1 MRALLRTRK
10 SYLAVW
16 LAIISLAILA
26 ITLSLFDGAAVSPV
40 AAQSQPGAAKAML
53 QSARAALE
61 QAIAEEKND
70 TSDEA
75 RLAVERA
82 LEFYNSAAALRVR
95 EIEERLEAISG
106 QYGSRQYGE
115 TRKLEEILP
124 GEILREWR
132 ELRAE
137 LQALKTASAS
147 AQAADA
153 SEIEPNN
160 SPTEANALDL
170 ISSRQTVTG
179 AITPASDADYFSF
192 NAPAGARLW
201 ASVDTG
207 GTQISGATSRDS
219 ILTLFGPDGTT
230 VIEEDNDDG
239 IGNGCDDT
247 NESSAAST
255 IAGRTLSAA
264 GVYYLRVRASGSG
277 LINPYALH
285 IALTTT
291 APVAETE
298 PNNST
303 STANATVNGQ
313 TPLAVRS
320 GSISPSGD
328 SDFYSITVAGSG
340 VIFISVDGDPERDGT
355 GTDTVV
361 ALLSPTGSQL
371 FSADSSFSGSATN
384 PPAETFC
391 FLVPSAGVYTV
402 RVRHFS
408 SSSTG
413 SYLLMV
419 FADNAGNI
427 ANVSAASFL
436 GGTLAPDSI
445 VATFGTNI
453 APSTQTANSTPL
465 PTQLAGTR
473 LMVRDRTGTERA
485 ASLFF
490 VSGQQANF
498 LMPPDT
504 ALGLASVR
512 VVNPSGSS
520 LSGAVRIAS
529 VAPGLFSANASG
541 KDVAAAVIVRVK
553 ANGQQITEPVAR
565 VEQNRLVPIPID
577 LGPETDQVVLVLFGT
592 GLRKRSAL
600 SAVTAKI
607 GIDDAQA
614 LFAGA
619 QGGFF
624 GLDQVNLLLSRQLIG
639 YGELPVQ
646 LTVDGQTTNV
656 VTINIGGPQPAPRIV
671 AMQPDNGAQ
680 GRTVASLSITG
691 VPLGG
696 VTGLEFTPPD
706 GVTVSNL
713 KASPFGV
720 TAQVAIAADA
730 PLGLRTVTVISPAG
744 RSNGLSFE
752 VRLPP
757 PPQITT
763 ISQRIGVPGQSNSS
777 FVITGTDMAT
787 VNAVEVTP
795 GNGVT
800 ISNPV
805 ATGNSVTAQLSIAP
819 NASLGAY
826 SVTVVSPSG
835 RSNARTFQVIA
846 PPTSN
851 VPTVSNLTVNTPT
864 LVGSNALLTGQV
876 DFTDANGDL
885 VFTGSQSTSARLR
898 FVLSIGLSSCTITGT
913 GPFLN
918 LPGQVAGTVNFAMT
932 YSPGSVSIGTF
943 SVSFTLIDAAGN
955 SSNTLSFSPGVWLCL
970 SRPERDESPP
980 EAIAPL
986 VAEINSSRRPER
998 RLARKEREIFN
1009 RSLRERSTAARLSL
1023 ARLS

>member
-1 MRALLRTRK
+1 MRVSERTCKNYPNRLGRLG
-10 SYLAVW
+10 YLAIW
-16 LAIISLAILA
+16 LAFVSLAGML
-26 ITLSLFDGAAVSPV
+26 ITLSLLAGAAISPV
-40 AAQSQPGAAKAML
+40 AAQTQAGGARAML
-53 QSARAALE
+53 QSARFALE
-61 QAIAEEKND
+61 QAIAEER
-70 TSDEA
+70 SDPSEET

-82 LEFYNSAAALRVR
+82 LEFYNSVAALRAR
-95 EIEERLEAISG
+95 EIEERLGVIFK
-106 QYGSRQYGE
+106 QYGE
-115 TRKLEEILP
+115 TRELEQILP
-124 GEILREWR
+124 EETLREWR

-137 LQALKTASAS
+137 LQTLKTANAS

-153 SEIEPNN
+153 AEVEPNN
-160 SPTEANALDL
+160 SPAEANALDL
-170 ISSRQTVTG
+170 TALRQTVAG
-179 AITPASDADYFSF
+179 AITPAADADYFSF
-192 NAPAGARLW
+192 NAPAGARVW

-207 GTQISGATSRDS
+207 GTQNAGATSRDS
-219 ILTLFGPDGTT
+219 VLTLFGPDGTT

-239 IGNGCDDT
+239 IGNGNDGT
-247 NESSAAST
+247 SESSLAST

-277 LINPYALH
+277 SLINPYALH
-285 IALTTT
+285 IALTTS

-303 STANATVNGQ
+303 STANATINGQ

-328 SDFYSITVAGSG
+328 SDFYSITVSGSG
-340 VIFISVDGDPERDGT
+340 VVFISVDGDPERDGT

-361 ALLSPTGSQL
+361 ALLSPSGTQL
-371 FSADSSFSGSATN
+371 FSADSSFGGSSTN

-391 FLVPSAGVYTV
+391 FLVPSGGVYTV

-408 SSSTG
+408 SSGTG
-413 SYLLMV
+413 SYHLMV
-419 FADNAGNI
+419 FAESAGNI

-436 GGTLAPDSI
+436 GATLAPDSI
-445 VATFGTNI
+445 VAMFGTNI
-453 APSTQTANSTPL
+453 APSTQAATSSPL
-465 PTQLAGTR
+465 PTTLAGTR
-473 LMVRDRTGTERA
+473 VLVKDRTGTERA

-520 LSGAVRIAS
+520 LSGAARITA

-553 ANGQQITEPVAR
+553 PNGQQITEAVAR
-565 VEQNRLVPIPID
+565 VEQNRLVPIPLD
-577 LGPETDQVVLVLFGT
+577 LGPDTDQVVLVLFGT
-592 GLRKRSAL
+592 GLRKHSAP

-607 GIDDAQA
+607 GIDDAQV

-624 GLDQVNLLLSRQLIG
+624 GLDQVNLPLSRQWIG

-680 GRTVASLSITG
+680 GRTVANLSITG

-696 VTGLEFTPPD
+696 VTGLEFSPPD

-713 KASPFGV
+713 KASPFGA

-763 ISQRIGVPGQSNSS
+763 ISQRIGVSGQTNSS

-795 GNGVT
+795 EDGVT

-805 ATGNSVTAQLSIAP
+805 ASGNSVTAQLVIAP
-819 NASLGAY
+819 NASLGAR

-835 RSNARTFQVIA
+835 RSNARSFQVVA
-846 PPTSN
+846 RPTSN
-851 VPTVSNLTVNTPT
+851 TPAVSNLTVNTPV
-864 LVGSNALLTGQV
+864 LSGSNAILTGQV
-876 DFTDANGDL
+876 DFTDADANL
-885 VFTGSQSTSARLR
+885 VFTGSQATSARVR
-898 FVLSIGLSSCTITGT
+898 FVVSLGLNSCTLTGT
-913 GPFLN
+913 GPFIN
-918 LPGQVAGTVNFAMT
+918 LPGQVAGTVNFALT
-932 YSPGSVSIGTF
+932 YQPGSISIGTF

-955 SSNTLSFSPGVWLCL
+955 SSNTLGFSPGIWFCML
-970 SRPERDESPP
+970 RPERDESPP

-986 VAEINSSRRPER
+986 MAEINSSRKPER
-998 RLARKEREIFN
+998 KLAR
-1009 RSLRERSTAARLSL
+1009 RERGIAPGQNRE
-1023 ARLS
+1023 R